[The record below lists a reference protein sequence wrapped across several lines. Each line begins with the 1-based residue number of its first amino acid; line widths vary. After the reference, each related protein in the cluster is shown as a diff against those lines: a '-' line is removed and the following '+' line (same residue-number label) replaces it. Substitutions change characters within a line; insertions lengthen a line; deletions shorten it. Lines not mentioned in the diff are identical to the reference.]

1 MGASWAL
8 PLWSLLL
15 LLLVAV
21 APGRCRTRF
30 AFPLQV
36 SLPVAPNGSVVPTP
50 VWVKPQG
57 SSGARDQEAAGLA
70 LASDSGS
77 PLNYAAMVDN
87 LQGDSGRG
95 YYLELQIGT
104 PPQKVSAVPG
114 WGRGGFAQ
122 E

>member
-1 MGASWAL
+1 MGTSRAL
-8 PLWSLLL
+8 PLRSLLL
-15 LLLVAV
+15 LLLIAV
-21 APGRCRTRF
+21 APGRGRTRF

-36 SLPVAPNGSVVPTP
+36 SLPVAPDGSLVPTP
-50 VWVKPQG
+50 VLVKPPG
-57 SSGARDQEAAGLA
+57 SRGASGQEAAGLA

-104 PPQKVSAVPG
+104 PPQKVS
-114 WGRGGFAQ
+114 R
-122 E
+122 